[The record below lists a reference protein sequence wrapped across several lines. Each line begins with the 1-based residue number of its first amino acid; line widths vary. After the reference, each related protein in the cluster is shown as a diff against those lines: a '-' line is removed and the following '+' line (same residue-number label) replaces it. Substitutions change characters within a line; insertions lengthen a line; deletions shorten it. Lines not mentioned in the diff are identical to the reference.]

1 MVTTTSSTTEQI
13 VDKALGSSYQVVK
26 EVYKNLDAIKALNEN
41 ENIETL
47 LSNYDEIKQVLDEA
61 PSLVQVASKLDEIT
75 AAPDYADK
83 ASAYCQQAQQLL
95 SQTQEQKEAVAS
107 LLSQTQEA
115 VASIEDAS
123 DNVATLLANMV
134 AVKIVRENITKV
146 KSLAASLEDESTI
159 QKVDDLL
166 ENLSVVETVSENLDY
181 IKEVSSA
188 VLNRDNINK
197 ITAALNQINNVN
209 TVATNTL
216 SSLETSLEKM
226 QTQTATFQQ
235 LATTSQVTLE
245 DTAAESISDLENI
258 KTECEA
264 LLEEVKTY
272 KDAAS
277 AIREDC
283 NKILLKVRDLYH
295 HFEDTLGKAVKKA
308 MLAIMHEGDSQVK
321 RIRDLADTTADRLDD
336 LSKTIVETTTERMQE
351 AAQAV
356 ADEALAELETKIA
369 EAQENFEKIV
379 EEVTATLEQAKVDF
393 DELLQEIEDK
403 INAAGDDKLQ
413 EIANYIV
420 DMQYGDIRW
429 GYVDYSL
436 AENQE
441 EMVVGV
447 TYINAWDDDGYIQIS
462 LDSNAFERE
471 PEYIRFYIKS
481 QSNTVT
487 YLTKKVKFNIDE
499 VLAASTTAK
508 GIIEIAT
515 IQEIVEGTDY
525 ELAVTAG
532 ALAEALPDI
541 LESLLEA
548 KENGNT
554 NTLVQTIVNTI
565 ASDVHL
571 QEIIYDSLASL
582 IESAIADSVTE
593 TVQATTEQKG
603 VVELATT
610 EETKAGTDTERA
622 VTPSGLINALPSV
635 LQSIFTAN
643 SDGITNTVAQ
653 VIIQA
658 IAGNTQLQ
666 EDLASAVQDNL
677 ELDAY
682 ARLAGADFTGT
693 VTVPSQTEQDS
704 SSWDENVVL
713 NKSDILSLIEAKKS
727 TYVEVL
733 NDAPSTEAEV
743 PDEDV
748 FYAYPVEV
756 SDYVFGEITNI
767 NVMEDETLND
777 YTAGNL
783 STGTMNIYNAG
794 DLL

>member
-1 MVTTTSSTTEQI
+1 MVTPNFSSAEQV

-41 ENIETL
+41 ENVETL
-47 LSNYDEIKQVLDEA
+47 LNNYDEIKQVLDEA
-61 PSLVQVASKLDEIT
+61 PSLVQVADKLDEIT

-83 ASAYCQQAQQLL
+83 AYAYCQQAQQLL
-95 SQTQEQKEAVAS
+95 NQTQEQKEAVAS

-123 DNVATLLANMV
+123 NDVATLLADMV
-134 AVKIVRENITKV
+134 AVKIVRKNITKV
-146 KSLAASLEDESTI
+146 KSLAASLEDEATALKI
-159 QKVDDLL
+159 DALL
-166 ENLSVVETVSENLDY
+166 DNLSTVETVSDNLDY
-181 IKEVSSA
+181 IKEVSTA

-197 ITAALNQINNVN
+197 VTTALNQINNVN

-216 SSLETSLEKM
+216 SALETSLEKM

-272 KDAAS
+272 KEAAS

-308 MLAIMHEGDSQVK
+308 MLAIMHEGDSQAR

-336 LSKTIVETTTERMQE
+336 LSDTIVEETTEEMKE
-351 AAQAV
+351 AAQKV
-356 ADEALAELETKIA
+356 ADETMEQIQEKADEAIEDLEKRIA
-369 EAQENFEKIV
+369 EAQESFEQIV
-379 EEVTATLEQAKVDF
+379 AEIIARLEQTKTEAEELLVQVQQQIEQAKADF
-393 DELLQEIEDK
+393 DDLLQEIVDK
-403 INAAGDDKLQ
+403 INEAGDAKLQ
-413 EIANYIV
+413 EIADYIV

-429 GYVDYSL
+429 GYVNYSL

-441 EMVVGV
+441 DMIVGV

-481 QSNTVT
+481 QSGTVT
-487 YLTKKVKFNIDE
+487 YLTKKVKFNIDDL
-499 VLAASTTAK
+499 LAASTTNK

-515 IQEIVEGTDY
+515 IQEIIEGTDY

-541 LESLLEA
+541 LESLFEA
-548 KENGNT
+548 KENGTT

-565 ASDVHL
+565 TSDVHM
-571 QEIIYDSLASL
+571 QEELYEVLVSSLEENVSSIVDSL
-582 IESAIADSVTE
+582 
-593 TVQATTEQKG
+593 VQATTENQG
-603 VVELATT
+603 IVELATI
-610 EETKAGTDTERA
+610 EETTEGTDNERA
-622 VTPSGLINALPSV
+622 VTPLG
-635 LQSIFTAN
+635 
-643 SDGITNTVAQ
+643 
-653 VIIQA
+653 
-658 IAGNTQLQ
+658 
-666 EDLASAVQDNL
+666 LASALPEILQEV
-677 ELDAY
+677 
-682 ARLAGADFTGT
+682 FT
-693 VTVPSQTEQDS
+693 
-704 SSWDENVVL
+704 
-713 NKSDILSLIEAKKS
+713 
-727 TYVEVL
+727 
-733 NDAPSTEAEV
+733 STESETTNTIIKEIVEAIIATDSTLTEYIHQTI
-743 PDEDV
+743 EDMV
-748 FYAYPVEV
+748 QSVVSEYSGMTLDYLDHTPVSSDSDTINVGTMYAYP
-756 SDYVFGEITNI
+756 
-767 NVMEDETLND
+767 
-777 YTAGNL
+777 L
-783 STGTMNIYNAG
+783 SAATVQSIS
-794 DLL
+794 